1 MASDHLT
8 LRSGAALLDT
18 YLSDLAAR
26 LPGPRRRREQIL
38 AELRDG
44 LEHAITDHMTAGLP
58 ERDAVTAAIAQFG
71 TPQAVAKAFAGE
83 LATAY
88 ARRTIACYIA
98 TGPLVDIWRL
108 LLLQPHP
115 WRTSLV
121 ALLAA
126 IPVIPLIIIAIATAA
141 GAFATTGRLM
151 RWLPEAS
158 PGHALAATTTIAA
171 FALAGDVTV
180 IAHLRPVRP
189 SGALTRPHRNRRQP
203 HSDCGQP
210 VHRAP
215 RHQDAENHA
224 PRQRSNSVTSG
235 STAPPCSSPT
245 TGKALGDPLVTPGQL
260 ATLGR
265 AVANDHRWL
274 ALFGLRRPGDG
285 LTAGLPLLSGEELQ
299 RGLASGT

>member
-8 LRSGAALLDT
+8 LRPGAARRDT

-26 LPGPRRRREQIL
+26 MPGPRGRREQIL

-44 LEHAITDHMTAGLP
+44 LDHAITDQITAGLP

-71 TPQAVAKAFAGE
+71 TPQAVAEAFAGE

-88 ARRTIACYIA
+88 ARRTIAGYIA
-98 TGPLVDIWRL
+98 TGPLVGIWWL

-115 WRTSLV
+115 WHTSLV

-158 PGHALAATTTIAA
+158 ARHALAATTTIAA
-171 FALAGDVTV
+171 LAFAGDATV
-180 IAHLRPVRP
+180 IATYVRSDLP
-189 SGALTRPHRNRRQP
+189 GHALALVAIAASLTRI
-203 HSDCGQP
+203 S
-210 VHRAP
+210 A
-215 RHQDAENHA
+215 
-224 PRQRSNSVTSG
+224 S
-235 STAPPCSSPT
+235 
-245 TGKALGDPLVTPGQL
+245 LVTMRR
-260 ATLGR
+260 ATRMQKAML
-265 AVANDHRWL
+265 
-274 ALFGLRRPGDG
+274 P
-285 LTAGLPLLSGEELQ
+285 AGGPTG
-299 RGLASGT
+299 